1 MGKNIVIGTIA
12 AVTAAGAAL
21 VVLPAVGDDGGSGNS
36 ARTAAGSGAQGH
48 AGHGGGA
55 AGESRIGALGGTNK
69 SGAVFFAGSL
79 NGANEV
85 PAPGGPAVGD
95 KDGAALALMR
105 VQGDEVSFAFKF
117 RGIDTPTLAHIHQGV
132 KGVNGAIK
140 IPLIT
145 EKLKDGSDRVTGTVK
160 VKDAALLQQLKDN
173 PGGFYFNLHT
183 GEFPGGAVRGQV
195 HKLDSAL
202 DLRHPFRSFQASV
215 RQGQQI
221 YKCTRQQDGSY
232 AFTQH
237 NVRAR
242 LDGNIAHFFVKPQA
256 GPPAW
261 LAPDLS
267 AVTGKLTQR
276 IDNGPK
282 NIPELHLAATQVGR
296 GSGKLSATN
305 EILRLNTVG
314 GVAPAGSCKPG
325 AKAAVDYRADY
336 VFVGR

>member
-1 MGKNIVIGTIA
+1 MGKSIVIGSIA
-12 AVTAAGAAL
+12 AATAAGAAL
-21 VVLPAVGDDGGSGNS
+21 VVLPAVADDGGAGSG
-36 ARTAAGSGAQGH
+36 ARSTAGSGAQGH
-48 AGHGGGA
+48 GGHGGGA
-55 AGESRIGALGGTNK
+55 AGESRIGTLSGTNR
-69 SGAVFFAGSL
+69 GDAVFFAGSL

-85 PAPGGPAVGD
+85 PTPGGPAVGD

-117 RGIDTPTLAHIHQGV
+117 RGIATPTLAHIHEGA
-132 KGVNGAIK
+132 KGANGAVR

-145 EKLKDGSDRVTGTVK
+145 EKLKDGSHRVTGTVK
-160 VKDAALLQQLKDN
+160 VTDAALLQRLKDN

-202 DLRHPFRSFQASV
+202 NMGRVWKSFQASV
-215 RQGQQI
+215 VRGQQI
-221 YKCTRQQDGSY
+221 YKCTKQTDGTF
-232 AFTQH
+232 AFTQD

-242 LDGNIAHFFVKPQA
+242 LGGNIAHFFVKPQA

-261 LAPDLS
+261 LAPDRS
-267 AVTGKLTQR
+267 AVTGKLTLK

-282 NIPELHLAATQVGR
+282 NIPELHLAATQAGKR
-296 GSGKLSATN
+296 GGLLSRTN

-314 GVAPAGSCKPG
+314 GVAPAGSCTPG
-325 AKAAVDYRADY
+325 AKAAVDYKADY
-336 VFVGR
+336 VFIGR